1 MQQYSQN
8 ILQHEIKSKTTS
20 INVGRHLMT
29 FDIPQVMGIVNVT
42 PDSFYE
48 ASRVTIDKAI
58 AERVHQMIADGATM
72 IDIGACSTRPG
83 ALMPDADEEWRRLD
97 SALSAIGNVD
107 TVFSIDTFRAD
118 VARKCV
124 EKYGVH
130 IINDV
135 SGGTDEMF
143 ATVAELGVAYVLT
156 HNPYNS
162 EDRLTGSS
170 DGRYA
175 DITVDVTRWLG
186 ERVDVLY
193 QLGVSDVIVDPG
205 FGFGKTVE
213 DSYAMM
219 RNLSHIK
226 HMIEAPLL
234 VGISRKSMIWRPLG
248 ITPSEALNGTT
259 VLNTMAI
266 ERGADILRV
275 HDVREATETIA
286 LLGM

>member
-20 INVGRHLMT
+20 INVGGHLMT

-58 AERVHQMIADGATM
+58 AERVHKMIADGATM

-234 VGISRKSMIWRPLG
+234 VGISRKSMILRPLG